1 MPADL
6 TDREHWETAIVRSAG
21 RFFMLAVLAEQPRHG
36 YDIAKRITELCG
48 GCCAPSDAM
57 IYPGIRDLTEAG
69 LVACETESTGG
80 RERKVCSL
88 TPKGEEAL
96 RVASLAWSA
105 HLPAL
110 QRVVELASGGDVA
123 GFQAAAFQDGAL
135 CCAPEP
141 PVTSA
146 VTPAAI
152 PAVITAAEIDAPA
165 QSSR

>member
-36 YDIAKRITELCG
+36 YDIARRITELCG
-48 GCCAPSDAM
+48 GCCVPSDAM
-57 IYPGIRDLTEAG
+57 IYPAIRDLSEAG
-69 LVACETESTGG
+69 LVVSATETTGG

-96 RVASLAWSA
+96 RVASEAWSA

-110 QRVVELASGGDVA
+110 QRVVELAAGGDA
-123 GFQAAAFQDGAL
+123 GAFEATAFQGGAL
-135 CCAPEP
+135 CCAPASERGASALIMP
-141 PVTSA
+141 AEVT
-146 VTPAAI
+146 
-152 PAVITAAEIDAPA
+152 AP
-165 QSSR
+165 

>member
-36 YDIAKRITELCG
+36 YDIARRITEICD

-57 IYPGIRDLTEAG
+57 IYPAIRDLTEAG
-69 LVACETESTGG
+69 LVACETEATGG

-88 TPKGEEAL
+88 TPRGEEAL
-96 RVASLAWSA
+96 RVAAQAWAA

-110 QRVVELASGGDVA
+110 QRVVELAAGGDMA
-123 GFQAAAFQDGAL
+123 GFAGGAL
-135 CCAPEP
+135 RCD
-141 PVTSA
+141 
-146 VTPAAI
+146 PATQLTESED
-152 PAVITAAEIDAPA
+152 VGAPA
-165 QSSR
+165 SSTQPSSSSSRQGELS

>member
-57 IYPGIRDLTEAG
+57 IYPAIRDLTEAG
-69 LVACETESTGG
+69 LLHCETQSTGG
-80 RERKVCSL
+80 RQRNVCAL
-88 TPKGEEAL
+88 TPQGEQAL
-96 RVASLAWSA
+96 SVAAQAWGA

-123 GFQAAAFQDGAL
+123 AFAGGAL
-135 CCAPEP
+135 CCTPTQPLIAPQE
-141 PVTSA
+141 
-146 VTPAAI
+146 I
-152 PAVITAAEIDAPA
+152 PA
-165 QSSR
+165 R